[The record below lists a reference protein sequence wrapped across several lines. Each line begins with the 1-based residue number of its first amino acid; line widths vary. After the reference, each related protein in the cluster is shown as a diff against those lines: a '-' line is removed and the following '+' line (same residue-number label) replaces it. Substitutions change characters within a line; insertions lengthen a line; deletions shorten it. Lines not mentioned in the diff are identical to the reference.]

1 MAWDSWILQRR
12 NELLAHSSDA
22 EKTAFAIIKKLGYD
36 VVRQYPILTGKRTYF
51 ADLYIPSR
59 RCIVEIDGGYHY
71 TKQQKRKDTNRSQG
85 MWRLGLHVLRL
96 SNKDAR
102 SATAIKAKLS
112 LLSR

>member
-59 RCIVEIDGGYHY
+59 RCIVEIDGERVITYA
-71 TKQQKRKDTNRSQG
+71 RK
-85 MWRLGLHVLRL
+85 
-96 SNKDAR
+96 KE
-102 SATAIKAKLS
+102 KE
-112 LLSR
+112 